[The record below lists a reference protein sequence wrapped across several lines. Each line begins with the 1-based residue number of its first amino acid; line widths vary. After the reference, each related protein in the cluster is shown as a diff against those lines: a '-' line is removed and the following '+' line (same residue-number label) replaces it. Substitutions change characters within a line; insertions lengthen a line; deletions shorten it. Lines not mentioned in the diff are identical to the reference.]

1 MKLNQILTILIVA
14 ITALLPLESFAQN
27 NSEYSLNRGL
37 EEYRAENYSSA
48 LEWFQKAVSRNPHNA
63 LANMYISIIQ
73 QADDQYGLALS
84 AINRAIN
91 SIPKKDKEMI
101 ASAYAIRG
109 DIYVEMGDTIKGLED
124 FALAVKSDPTNRAIY
139 KNRGQIYYEQ
149 GKYAQSDADYKK
161 MSELDPGDTMG
172 YMGVARNAI
181 EQKKW
186 NDAISILD
194 YVIKLSPDYSSGY
207 SFRAEAYLGLNKWTD
222 TANDIV
228 KALAINGDRKAHY
241 LMVHADKN
249 LYPILKAKL
258 QIQANKDKNEA
269 SWYYYLGQLVEVNN
283 HYRDAIKYYTKGND
297 KDANS
302 IFLERIADCYFALG
316 DYPAALNFVDK
327 GLAMAAEDD
336 DLIMS
341 KGDILNEMGRHDEA
355 IRMLDSF
362 IDKNPEF
369 GYGYYRR
376 GWYKDEKGDREG
388 AIDDYTMAITL
399 MPFYAYSY
407 IGRGRD
413 YEIVGQKDL
422 AVADYRKVIEL
433 DTVPNDNSC
442 AQYAFLF
449 LGEKEK
455 AIDFMNRYME
465 NSEGRTGGNYDAACL
480 YSLMGETDKALAYL
494 EQALERGYRRFA
506 HMEVDRDLENVRC
519 LPQYRKL
526 IDKYKRIQDSEN
538 EILGGD
544 TTPTL
549 SYTKLNEII
558 EIPFTKDMG
567 VTKVKCTINE
577 LPLHFVFDTGAAD
590 VTMSLV
596 EATFML
602 KNDYLKP
609 DDFIGTA
616 RYIDANGDITEGAV
630 VNLRHVNL
638 GGVEL
643 SNVRASIVKN
653 QKAPL
658 LLGQSVLGRLGS
670 IEIDNNK
677 SVLRITGVK

>member
-1 MKLNQILTILIVA
+1 MKPIRILTILIVA
-14 ITALLPLESFAQN
+14 IAAIFPCESFAQN
-27 NSEYSLNRGL
+27 NSEYSFNRGM

-48 LEWFQKAVSRNPHNA
+48 LEWFQKAVSQNPHNA
-63 LANMYISIIQ
+63 LANMYISILQ

-109 DIYVEMGDTIKGLED
+109 DIYIEMGDTIKGLED
-124 FALAVKSDPTNRAIY
+124 FAFAIKSDPTNRAIY

-149 GKYAQSDADYKK
+149 GKYDLSDADYKK

-186 NDAISILD
+186 DAAISLLD

-207 SFRAEAYLGLNKWTD
+207 SFRADAYLGLNKYTEAAD
-222 TANDIV
+222 DIV
-228 KALAINGDRKAHY
+228 KALSINGDRKAHY
-241 LMVHADKN
+241 FMIHADKK

-269 SWYYYLGQLVEVNN
+269 SWYYYLGQLAEVNN
-283 HYRDAIKYYTKGND
+283 HYKEAIKYYSKGND

-302 IFLERIADCYFALG
+302 VFLERIADCYFALG
-316 DYPAALNFVDK
+316 DYNSALTYVDK
-327 GLAMAAEDD
+327 GLAMAADDD

-341 KGDILNEMGRHDEA
+341 KGNILNEMGRHDEA
-355 IRMLDSF
+355 ITILDSF

-376 GWYKDEKGDREG
+376 GWFKDEKGDRDG
-388 AIDDYTMAITL
+388 AIDDYTMAIALDPT
-399 MPFYAYSY
+399 YAYSY

-413 YEIVGQKDL
+413 YEILGQREL
-422 AVADYRKVIEL
+422 ARADYLKVIEL
-433 DTVPNDNSC
+433 DTEPNDNSC

-449 LGEKEK
+449 LGEKDK
-455 AIDFMNRYME
+455 AIEFMDRYLE
-465 NSEGRTGGNYDAACL
+465 NSDSRTGGTYDAACL
-480 YSLMGETDKALAYL
+480 YSLMGETEKALEYL

-506 HMEVDRDLENVRC
+506 HMNVDRDLNNIRSTAE
-519 LPQYRKL
+519 
-526 IDKYKRIQDSEN
+526 YKRLIEKYQKIQEQEN
-538 EILGGD
+538 EPVSD
-544 TTPTL
+544 DRSTAL
-549 SYTKLNEII
+549 SYSKIEEVI
-558 EIPFTKDMG
+558 EIPFTKDRG

-577 LPLHFVFDTGAAD
+577 LPLHFVFDTGASD

-609 DDFIGTA
+609 DDFIGSA
-616 RYIDANGDITEGAV
+616 RYIDANGDVAEGAV
-630 VNLRHVNL
+630 INLRHVNF

-643 SNVRASIVKN
+643 TNVRASVVRN

-658 LLGQSVLGRLGS
+658 LLGQSVLGRLGK
-670 IEIDNNK
+670 IEIDNTEMR
-677 SVLRITGVK
+677 LRITQK

>member
-1 MKLNQILTILIVA
+1 MKPIRILTILIIAVA
-14 ITALLPLESFAQN
+14 SILPCESFAQN
-27 NSEYSLNRGL
+27 NSEYSFNRGM

-48 LEWFQKAVSRNPHNA
+48 LEWFQKAVSQNPHNA
-63 LANMYISIIQ
+63 LANMYISILQ

-109 DIYVEMGDTIKGLED
+109 DIYIEMGDTIKGLED
-124 FALAVKSDPTNRAIY
+124 FAFAIKSDPTNRAIY

-149 GKYAQSDADYKK
+149 GKYDLSDADYKK

-186 NDAISILD
+186 DAAISLLD

-207 SFRAEAYLGLNKWTD
+207 SFRADAYLSLNKYTEAAD
-222 TANDIV
+222 DIV
-228 KALAINGDRKAHY
+228 KALSINGDRKAHY
-241 LMVHADKN
+241 FMIHADKN

-269 SWYYYLGQLVEVNN
+269 SWYYYLGQLAEVNN
-283 HYRDAIKYYTKGND
+283 RYKEAIKYYSKGND

-316 DYPAALNFVDK
+316 DYNSALTYVDK
-327 GLAMAAEDD
+327 GLAMASDDD

-341 KGDILNEMGRHDEA
+341 KGNILNEMGRHDEA
-355 IRMLDSF
+355 ITILDSF

-376 GWYKDEKGDREG
+376 GWFKDEKGDREG
-388 AIDDYTMAITL
+388 AIDDYTMAIALDPT
-399 MPFYAYSY
+399 YAYSY

-413 YEIVGQKDL
+413 YEILGQREL
-422 AVADYRKVIEL
+422 ARADYLKVIEL
-433 DTVPNDNSC
+433 DTEPSDNSC

-449 LGEKEK
+449 LGEKDN
-455 AIDFMNRYME
+455 AIEFMNRYLE
-465 NSEGRTGGNYDAACL
+465 NSDSRTGGTYDAACL
-480 YSLMGETDKALAYL
+480 YSLMGETEKALEYL

-506 HMEVDRDLENVRC
+506 HMNVDRDLNNIRSTVEYK
-519 LPQYRKL
+519 QL
-526 IDKYKRIQDSEN
+526 IEKYQKIQEQEN
-538 EILGGD
+538 EPVAND
-544 TTPTL
+544 KSATL
-549 SYTKLNEII
+549 SYSKIEEVL
-558 EIPFTKDMG
+558 EIPFIKDRG

-577 LPLHFVFDTGAAD
+577 LPLHFVFDTGASD
-590 VTMSLV
+590 VTMSVV

-602 KNDYLKP
+602 KNDYLSP
-609 DDFIGTA
+609 DDFVGTA
-616 RYIDANGDITEGAV
+616 KYVDANGDVAEGAV
-630 VNLRHVNL
+630 INLRHVNF

-643 SNVRASIVKN
+643 TNVRASVVRN

-658 LLGQSVLGRLGS
+658 LLGQSVLGRLGK
-670 IEIDNNK
+670 IEIDNTEMK
-677 SVLRITGVK
+677 LRITQK

>member
-1 MKLNQILTILIVA
+1 MKPIRILTILIVA
-14 ITALLPLESFAQN
+14 IAAIFPCESFAQN
-27 NSEYSLNRGL
+27 NSEYSFNRGM

-48 LEWFQKAVSRNPHNA
+48 LEWFQKAVSQNPHNA
-63 LANMYISIIQ
+63 LANMYISILQ

-109 DIYVEMGDTIKGLED
+109 DIYIEMGDTIKGLED
-124 FALAVKSDPTNRAIY
+124 FAFAIKSDPTNRAIY

-149 GKYAQSDADYKK
+149 GKYDLSDADYKK

-186 NDAISILD
+186 DAAISLLD

-207 SFRAEAYLGLNKWTD
+207 SFRADAYLGLNKYTEAAD
-222 TANDIV
+222 DIV
-228 KALAINGDRKAHY
+228 KALSINGDRKAHY
-241 LMVHADKN
+241 FMIHADKK

-269 SWYYYLGQLVEVNN
+269 SWYYYLGQLAEVNN
-283 HYRDAIKYYTKGND
+283 HYKEAIKYYSKGND

-302 IFLERIADCYFALG
+302 IFFERTADCYFALG
-316 DYPAALNFVDK
+316 DYNSALTYVDK
-327 GLAMAAEDD
+327 GLAMAADDD

-341 KGDILNEMGRHDEA
+341 KGNILNEMGRHDEA
-355 IRMLDSF
+355 ITILDSF

-376 GWYKDEKGDREG
+376 GWFKDEKGDRDG
-388 AIDDYTMAITL
+388 AIDDYTMAIALDPT
-399 MPFYAYSY
+399 YAYSY

-413 YEIVGQKDL
+413 YEILGQREL
-422 AVADYRKVIEL
+422 ARADYLKVIEL
-433 DTVPNDNSC
+433 DTEPNDNSC

-449 LGEKEK
+449 LGEKDK
-455 AIDFMNRYME
+455 AIEFMDRYLE
-465 NSEGRTGGNYDAACL
+465 NSDSRTGGTYDAACL
-480 YSLMGETDKALAYL
+480 YSLMGETEKALEYL

-506 HMEVDRDLENVRC
+506 HMNVDRDLNNIRSTAE
-519 LPQYRKL
+519 
-526 IDKYKRIQDSEN
+526 YKRLIEKYQKIQEQEN
-538 EILGGD
+538 EPVSD
-544 TTPTL
+544 DRSTAL
-549 SYTKLNEII
+549 SYSKIEEVI
-558 EIPFTKDMG
+558 EIPFTKDRG

-577 LPLHFVFDTGAAD
+577 LPLHFVFDTGASD

-609 DDFIGTA
+609 DDFIGSA
-616 RYIDANGDITEGAV
+616 RYIDANGDVAEGAV
-630 VNLRHVNL
+630 INLRHVNF

-643 SNVRASIVKN
+643 TNVRASVVRN

-658 LLGQSVLGRLGS
+658 LLGQSVLGRLGK
-670 IEIDNNK
+670 IEIDNTEMR
-677 SVLRITGVK
+677 LRITQK

>member
-1 MKLNQILTILIVA
+1 MKPISILTILIVA
-14 ITALLPLESFAQN
+14 IASIFPCESFAQN
-27 NSEYSLNRGL
+27 NSEYSLNRGI

-48 LEWFQKAVSRNPHNA
+48 LEWFQKAVSQNPHNA
-63 LANMYISIIQ
+63 LANMYISILQ

-124 FALAVKSDPTNRAIY
+124 FAFAIKSDPTNRAIY
-139 KNRGQIYYEQ
+139 KSRGQIYYEQ
-149 GKYAQSDADYKK
+149 GKYDLSDADYKK

-186 NDAISILD
+186 YAAISLLD

-207 SFRAEAYLGLNKWTD
+207 SFRADAYLGLNKYTEAAD
-222 TANDIV
+222 DIV
-228 KALAINGDRKAHY
+228 KALSINGDRKAHY
-241 LMVHADKN
+241 FMVHADNN

-269 SWYYYLGQLVEVNN
+269 SWYYYLGQLAEVNN
-283 HYRDAIKYYTKGND
+283 HYKEAIKYYSKGND
-297 KDANS
+297 IDANS

-316 DYPAALNFVDK
+316 DYNSALTYVDK
-327 GLAMAAEDD
+327 GLAMASDDD
-336 DLIMS
+336 DLILS
-341 KGDILNEMGRHDEA
+341 KGNILNEMGRHDEA
-355 IRMLDSF
+355 IIILDSF

-376 GWYKDEKGDREG
+376 GWFKDEKGDREG
-388 AIDDYTMAITL
+388 AIDDYTMAIALDPT
-399 MPFYAYSY
+399 YAYSY

-413 YEIVGQKDL
+413 YEILGQREL
-422 AVADYRKVIEL
+422 ARADYLKVIEL
-433 DTVPNDNSC
+433 DTEPNDNSC

-449 LGEKEK
+449 LGEKDK
-455 AIDFMNRYME
+455 AIEFMNRYLE
-465 NSEGRTGGNYDAACL
+465 NSDSRTGGTYDAACL
-480 YSLMGETDKALAYL
+480 YSLMGESEKALEYL

-506 HMEVDRDLENVRC
+506 HMNVDRDLNNIRSTAE
-519 LPQYRKL
+519 
-526 IDKYKRIQDSEN
+526 YKRLIEKYQKIQEQEN
-538 EILGGD
+538 EPVSD
-544 TTPTL
+544 DKSAAL
-549 SYTKLNEII
+549 SYSKIEEVI
-558 EIPFTKDMG
+558 EIPFSKDRG
-567 VTKVKCTINE
+567 VTKVKCTVNE
-577 LPLHFVFDTGAAD
+577 LPLHFVFDTGASD
-590 VTMSLV
+590 VTMSMV

-602 KNDYLKP
+602 KNDYLSP
-609 DDFIGTA
+609 DDFVGTA
-616 RYIDANGDITEGAV
+616 KYVDANGDVAEGAV
-630 VNLRHVNL
+630 INLRHVNF

-643 SNVRASIVKN
+643 TNVRASVVRN

-658 LLGQSVLGRLGS
+658 LLGQSVLGRLGK
-670 IEIDNNK
+670 IEIDNTEMK
-677 SVLRITGVK
+677 LRITQK

>member
-48 LEWFQKAVSRNPHNA
+48 LEWFQKAVSQNPHNA

-124 FALAVKSDPTNRAIY
+124 FAFAVKSDPTNRAIY

-186 NDAISILD
+186 NDAISLLD

-241 LMVHADKN
+241 LMVRADKN

-283 HYRDAIKYYTKGND
+283 HYRDAIKYYIKGND

-399 MPFYAYSY
+399 DPTYAYSY

-413 YEIVGQKDL
+413 YEMLGQKEL
-422 AVADYRKVIEL
+422 AAADYRKVIEL

-449 LGEKEK
+449 LGEKDK
-455 AIDFMNRYME
+455 AIDFMNRYMQ
-465 NSEGRTGGNYDAACL
+465 NSNSRTGGTYDAACL
-480 YSLMGETDKALAYL
+480 YSLMGDTTTALSYI

-506 HMEVDRDLENVRC
+506 HMEVDRDLENIRG
-519 LPQYRKL
+519 LHQYKEL
-526 IDKYKRIQDSEN
+526 IDKYKHIQESEN
-538 EILGGD
+538 SVIDENVSSSMTYSKVD
-544 TTPTL
+544 
-549 SYTKLNEII
+549 EMI

-567 VTKVKCTINE
+567 VTKVKCTVNE

-609 DDFIGTA
+609 EDFIGSA
-616 RYIDANGDITEGAV
+616 RYIDANGDINEGAV

-643 SNVRASIVKN
+643 PNVRASVVKN